1 MPSYTYMAR
10 DKNGL
15 LQTGHVDAMDE
26 DEVVAVLQNRGLIV
40 TSLTRSDGKA
50 APPGRWRINRQLHG
64 RVTTDDKVL
73 FCQQLSTLV
82 GAGIPLLKSLEVIG
96 AQVESR
102 ALLVTIEMMRQEI
115 EAGSTFRDAMA
126 KHPKIFSSFWVNLVE
141 TGEASGHLSQ
151 SLTQLARY
159 LESVREI
166 QQKAWTAMVY
176 PIVLISASVV
186 ALAVFLLK
194 IVPMFKGVF
203 ASMNAQLPTLT
214 QVIINVSN
222 FLQTYVVVIVLGL
235 AAAGYALRVFVRTER
250 GRWLVDRVVLAV
262 PVFNQLF
269 VHLQLAQFARG
280 LSALLES
287 GVPILFGLEIME
299 NSASNKVYSRAIGE
313 VKDYIRE
320 GKTMA
325 EPMERAGVFPPMVV
339 QMVQVGEEI
348 GELGKMLDRVAKYYE
363 ERVSMFIARMTAL
376 FEPIAI
382 ALMAVV
388 IGVLVIGMFLPI
400 FSLATATRVQ

>member
-1 MPSYTYMAR
+1 
-10 DKNGL
+10 
-15 LQTGHVDAMDE
+15 
-26 DEVVAVLQNRGLIV
+26 
-40 TSLTRSDGKA
+40 
-50 APPGRWRINRQLHG
+50 
-64 RVTTDDKVL
+64 
-73 FCQQLSTLV
+73 
-82 GAGIPLLKSLEVIG
+82 
-96 AQVESR
+96 
-102 ALLVTIEMMRQEI
+102 VTIEMMRQEI

-363 ERVSMFIARMTAL
+363 ERVSIFIARMTTL